1 VGVELAVCEEVSRY
15 ISGKELK
22 Q

>member
-1 VGVELAVCEEVSRY
+1 LAVCEEVSRY